1 MKRVAIIGRGSRW
14 ECGYTDPGEK
24 WVVSSAFFR
33 QKGPADKIFQIH
45 ATDVWEEGLKN
56 ERYRVV
62 LAYSAPGFESC
73 EKLPYKA
80 ILDAFGP
87 VLSSSVGWML
97 AYALFLGYDEIAL
110 YGVDMIA
117 DYEYGSQRD
126 YLFYLIGWA
135 RSRGI
140 NVIMQ
145 EYAGVYLY
153 PETYAIP
160 VTGQ

>member
-45 ATDVWEEGLKN
+45 DPDVWEPGIEAFKDKL
-56 ERYRVV
+56 V
-62 LAYSAPGFESC
+62 LSREVYTFECC
-73 EKLPYKA
+73 EKLPIKA
-80 ILDAFGP
+80 LLDAFGP
-87 VLSSSVGWML
+87 VLSSSIGWML

-135 RSRGI
+135 RARGI

-153 PETYAIP
+153 PETYAID
-160 VTGQ
+160 